1 MDTAYQFVIEVV
13 DAAKRYRSLDALRG
27 VSFSLRTG
35 QQLALLGPNGAGKT
49 TLIRAICGRVRL
61 DGGSIHVCGQSNQNP
76 EAIQKIGFI
85 PQELAV
91 YSDLTAR
98 ENLQAF
104 GRLHGLRGKELLS
117 RIDWALEWIGL
128 TDRQH
133 SLVKTFSGGM
143 KRRVNIACGVLHGPR
158 VLLLDEPTVGVDPQS
173 RQRIYQ
179 MVDQLQVEGTSVLLT
194 THQLEEAESRS
205 DRIIIMDR
213 GKILADG
220 SMKNLIERTDSGLHA
235 VKLDIHGALRSL
247 PNGVSWDQHSKRYQA
262 SINDIDRELPDL
274 LRQIRI
280 AGGKV
285 MDIDVRAPNLHDV
298 FLQLTGSTLRE

>member
-61 DGGSIHVCGQSNQNP
+61 DQGSIKVCGLSNQNP
-76 EAIQKIGFI
+76 EAVQNIGFI
-85 PQELAV
+85 PQELAI

-104 GRLHGLRGKELLS
+104 GRLHGLRGSSLLG
-117 RIDWALEWIGL
+117 RIEWALEWIGL

-143 KRRVNIACGVLHGPR
+143 KRRVNIACGVLHAPR

-179 MVDQLQVEGTSVLLT
+179 MIDQLQAEGTSVLLT
-194 THQLEEAESRS
+194 THQLEEAETRS
-205 DRIIIMDR
+205 DRIIILDR

-220 SMKNLIERTDSGLHA
+220 SMKNLIERTESGLHA
-235 VKLDIHGALRSL
+235 VKLDIHGSLRSL

-280 AGGKV
+280 AGGKI

-298 FLQLTGSTLRE
+298 FLQLTGSNLRE